1 MRKRIA
7 ILGGGMSSLVTA
19 YQLTNLPDWQDQ
31 YELTVYQMGWRLG
44 GKGASG
50 RNVEPDKGDRIEE
63 HGLHLMFGFYDN
75 ALGVMRDVYEQLGR
89 KPSQPLATFDEAFKG
104 HNFIVMMES
113 YKGQWLPWK
122 LDPIPNPLSP
132 GESGFIPPWDYVKKL
147 VEWFLEIVHNYIL
160 NSDDATRGTVRAGVE
175 ACKEPLKEKAKEHMH
190 RLRSTRT
197 DGRDRDL
204 EELLSILRIANVPV
218 PPEHDSPVPPGERSP
233 DAVIEPHRMWWLYLE
248 IAKAVV
254 ELIADSSLVSS
265 LLGKALSHLWSMHW
279 NDNTIL
285 RRARMLLDMGFAV
298 VRGLI
303 ADGII
308 FPPHDWF
315 SIDNYD
321 LVAWLRK
328 YGANEQTLCSPL
340 IWAMKDAA
348 YHSYHEIAAGT
359 ILHSMLRM
367 LLTYRGNILYKMQ
380 AGMGDVIFAPIY
392 EVLSRR
398 GVRFEFF
405 QYVRDIKLSADRSR
419 VERIEMGRQATL
431 KKEPYQ
437 PFINVKGLPC
447 WTSTPDYDQL
457 VEGKAIRDG
466 GFDLEDWWSAW
477 PDVARFELL
486 AGRDFDEV
494 VLGISIA
501 SFPYIAKELMDA
513 NPRFAAMVE
522 NVKTTQTMGVQL
534 WFIPNLQQL
543 GWELTSP
550 VVIPYVEP
558 LDTWADM
565 THLLPHENWPP
576 GAINNLAYLT
586 SAMTDDGPL
595 PPRSDHGYAQRQ
607 NDRCK
612 QITVDWL
619 KTYPAPLWPKAVQP
633 SGEIDWNL
641 LYGPP
646 SLTGPARMDAQ
657 YWRAPFSPSERYVLA
672 VPNSSQY
679 RLRPEESGFRNL
691 VLTGDYT
698 KNALSIGCLEA
709 TTMSGMLS
717 ARAIDPRVPKP
728 KGDWLPELKPKSSEP
743 TTDQNPPFI
752 QMDGQLLGIPPIGLD
767 TDVYMFL
774 LPADYGKLRAICD
787 QQLNLGKGEGNRTVY
802 RPIGPFVVLY
812 ASYLLNYPQGNPI
825 GYVPERDYGIWLP
838 VFGGKE
844 IGPVFVPERVLTYS
858 PYIWVDNG
866 LALIGGRTVY
876 GFAKEMGEMTFP
888 KDPKSA
894 TSFSLKTQV
903 LPRYGQNQPVET
915 RQLIEVQRK
924 DLSIFEELRGL
935 WEGAESV
942 LDAFG
947 ESVERLLLGHAEV
960 PVPSF
965 KTIRELIENMTFGMR
980 MVFLKQTPDAPDAK
994 CACYQAI
1001 VETDIP
1007 ITGGLKG
1014 GWLPGDYSVDIY
1026 RYESHQIVKTLGL
1039 YPVRSDEHKDTVV
1052 PLAHGW
1058 AKFQA
1063 VVQNGTII
1071 WEAKTGRRP

>member
-19 YQLTNLPDWQDQ
+19 YQLTNLPNWQDL
-31 YELTVYQMGWRLG
+31 YDITVYQMGWRLG

-75 ALGVMRDVYEQLGR
+75 ALGTMRDAYEKMGR
-89 KPSQPLATFDEAFKG
+89 PPSVPLATFDDAFKG
-104 HNFIVMMES
+104 HNFIVMMEN
-113 YKGQWLPWK
+113 YKGEWLPWK

-132 GESGFIPPWDYVKKL
+132 GESGFIPPWEYVKKL
-147 VEWFLEIVHNYIL
+147 VEWFLEVVHNYIL
-160 NSDDATRGTVRAGVE
+160 NSNVVERSAMRIGIE
-175 ACKEPLKEKAKEHMH
+175 ACKDSLKEKAKEQMH
-190 RLRSTRT
+190 RLRATRSA
-197 DGRDRDL
+197 GRDLEL
-204 EELLSILRIANVPV
+204 EELLNILKIANVPM
-218 PPEHDSPVPPGERSP
+218 PADTDTPVPPGERSP
-233 DAVIEPHRMWWLYLE
+233 SAVLEPNRMWWVYVEL
-248 IAKAVV
+248 AKALV
-254 ELIADSSLVSS
+254 EVIADSGVVSW
-265 LLGKALSHLWSMHW
+265 LLGQALSHLWSMNW
-279 NDNTIL
+279 DDNTIL
-285 RRARMLLDMGFAV
+285 RRARMLLDMFCAV
-298 VRGLI
+298 VRGVI

-328 YGANEQTLCSPL
+328 YGANEQTLGSPL

-348 YHSYHEIAAGT
+348 YHSYEEIAAGT
-359 ILHSMLRM
+359 ILHAMLRM

-380 AGMGDVIFAPIY
+380 AGMGDVIFVPLY
-392 EVLSRR
+392 DVLSKR

-405 QYVRDIKLSADRSR
+405 QYVRDIKLSADRTR

-431 KKEPYQ
+431 KTTPYQ
-437 PFINVKGLPC
+437 PFITVKGLPC

-457 VEGKAIRDG
+457 VEGNAIRDG

-477 PDVARFELL
+477 PDVARFDLV
-486 AGRDFDEV
+486 AGHDFDEV

-513 NPRFAAMVE
+513 NPRFAAMVDK
-522 NVKTTQTMGVQL
+522 VKTTQTMGVQL
-534 WFIPNLQQL
+534 WFKPTLKEL
-543 GWELTSP
+543 GWDLTSP

-586 SAMTDDGPL
+586 SAMQDDAPLPL
-595 PPRSDHGYAQRQ
+595 PPRTDHAYPKVQ
-607 NDRCK
+607 NERCK
-612 QITVDWL
+612 QITIDWL
-619 KTYPAPLWPKAVQP
+619 KKYPKELWPKAVDAH
-633 SGEIDWNL
+633 GEIDWNL

-646 SLTGPARMDAQ
+646 SLVGPARMDAQ

-679 RLRPEESGFRNL
+679 RLRPEESGFGNL

-698 KNALSIGCLEA
+698 KNAMSIGCLEA
-709 TTMSGMLS
+709 ATMAGIMS

-728 KGDWLPELKPKSSEP
+728 KGDWLPDPVAP
-743 TTDQNPPFI
+743 VVDRNPPFI

-767 TDVYMFL
+767 TQVYMFL

-787 QQLNLGKGEGNRTVY
+787 QQLNLGSSDGNRTVY

-812 ASYLLNYPQGNPI
+812 ASKLDNYPQGNPI
-825 GYVPERDYGIWLP
+825 GYVPELDYGIWLP
-838 VFGGKE
+838 VFGGKQY
-844 IGPVFVPERVLTYS
+844 GPVFVPERVLTYS

-876 GFAKEMGEMTFP
+876 GFAKEIGDMLFP
-888 KDPKSA
+888 PDPKHA
-894 TSFSLKTQV
+894 THFSLRTQV
-903 LPRYGQNQPVET
+903 LPHYAPNQKVENKL
-915 RQLIEVQRK
+915 LIDVQRK
-924 DLSIFEELRGL
+924 DLSIIEELRGL

-960 PVPSF
+960 PIPSF
-965 KTIRELIENMTFGMR
+965 KSIRDLISNMTFGMR
-980 MVFLKQTPDAPDAK
+980 MVFLKQFPDAPDANR
-994 CACYQAI
+994 ACYQAI

-1007 ITGGLKG
+1007 ITGGLSG
-1014 GWLPGDYSVDIY
+1014 GWLPGDYSVDVY

-1039 YPVRSDEHKDTVV
+1039 YPVRSDAQKDTLV

-1058 AKFQA
+1058 AKFKA

-1071 WEAKTGRRP
+1071 WEARTVRRP